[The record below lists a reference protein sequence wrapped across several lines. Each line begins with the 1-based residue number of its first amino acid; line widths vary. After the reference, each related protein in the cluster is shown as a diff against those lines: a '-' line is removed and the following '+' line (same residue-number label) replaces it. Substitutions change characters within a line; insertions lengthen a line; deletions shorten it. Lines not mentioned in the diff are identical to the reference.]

1 MAGDWIKMRTDL
13 YRNPKICVIADLLIS
28 PDSELSRFVSQNMQ
42 RDMSITRN
50 VMRNVT
56 VGALVSV
63 WGILRHRGKRNG
75 SDLVID
81 GCTLSVIDDIADL
94 NGFGEALSVV
104 GWAEET
110 DNGIVL
116 PRFFEE
122 MNVDPEEEAKA
133 KNAERQRRYREKQ
146 SQKNNVTQD
155 VTVASQSNSREEKRR
170 EEVNL
175 KPLSVKREEITE
187 SVLGTDDRPLPSRK
201 GIVCGLL
208 RKAGMADAAPHYLTE
223 DAWEAIL
230 AKRTDEEIVELARAK
245 MAANPGRRIGLK
257 YIAPALLEDPQR
269 IEANAR
275 DSPAGRRKTLTE
287 TRTATIAGL
296 TGGRTTTPKEQQRE
310 SIESTAVRI
319 AG

>member
-1 MAGDWIKMRTDL
+1 MARIRSVKPEFWTAEQVMECSPIARLLFIGMWNFCDDAGNHPASVKTLKAEVFPADDL
-13 YRNPKICVIADLLIS
+13 MSSDIESMVADLVANGLIEEYEAQGKAYWHVTGWHHQKIDQPTYKYPM
-28 PDSELSRFVSQNMQ
+28 PDGTIPE
-42 RDMSITRN
+42 
-50 VMRNVT
+50 
-56 VGALVSV
+56 GAP
-63 WGILRHRGKRNG
+63 KRR
-75 SDLVID
+75 
-81 GCTLSVIDDIADL
+81 A
-94 NGFGEALSVV
+94 
-104 GWAEET
+104 
-110 DNGIVL
+110 
-116 PRFFEE
+116 
-122 MNVDPEEEAKA
+122 
-133 KNAERQRRYREKQ
+133 
-146 SQKNNVTQD
+146 
-155 VTVASQSNSREEKRR
+155 ASQSSTGVRRTVSEQYSNTSGMLIDGSPPEGSGEESTGVDRSKPISVKS
-170 EEVNL
+170 EEVGE
-175 KPLSVKREEITE
+175 P
-187 SVLGTDDRPLPSRK
+187 VLGHGAAASTRK
-201 GIVCGLL
+201 GLVCGLL
-208 RKAGMADAAPHYLTE
+208 RKAGMADSAPHYLTE

>member
-1 MAGDWIKMRTDL
+1 MAGDWL
-13 YRNPKICVIADLLIS
+13 KIEANTPDKPEVIGIADMLGISPPHAFGCLFMVWRWFDQHTTSGNASFVTKVTVDRLSGVTGFADAMVRVGWLLIA
-28 PDSELSRFVSQNMQ
+28 D
-42 RDMSITRN
+42 DGSITLPNFGRHN
-50 VMRNVT
+50 GETAKQRGLTAKRVANHKSKGNEGSNASSVSEVT
-56 VGALVSV
+56 DDAL
-63 WGILRHRGKRNG
+63 
-75 SDLVID
+75 
-81 GCTLSVIDDIADL
+81 
-94 NGFGEALSVV
+94 
-104 GWAEET
+104 
-110 DNGIVL
+110 
-116 PRFFEE
+116 P
-122 MNVDPEEEAKA
+122 
-133 KNAERQRRYREKQ
+133 
-146 SQKNNVTQD
+146 
-155 VTVASQSNSREEKRR
+155 REEKRR
-170 EEVNL
+170 EEVN
-175 KPLSVKREEITE
+175 PTSVKREELTE
-187 SVLGTDDRPLPSRK
+187 PVLGADVLPLPSRR

-223 DAWEAIL
+223 DVWETIL